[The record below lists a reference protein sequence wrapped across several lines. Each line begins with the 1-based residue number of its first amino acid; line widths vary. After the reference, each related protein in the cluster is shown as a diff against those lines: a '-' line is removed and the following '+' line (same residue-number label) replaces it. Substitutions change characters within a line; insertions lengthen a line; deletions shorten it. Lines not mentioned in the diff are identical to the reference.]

1 MISIIIPTL
10 NEAENI
16 NSLINYLQKYA
27 GDKCEIII
35 VDGGSIDKT
44 LEIAA
49 NIGVTAVV
57 SLQKGRAAQ
66 MNYGATLAKA
76 EILYFIHADTLP
88 PASFLSDIKN
98 AVDDGFDFGRYRTK
112 FDSRKIILKLNAF
125 FTRFDLFFCYGG
137 DQTFFITKKI
147 FAQIGGFDADMHIME
162 DYNIV
167 VRAKARG
174 KYKIMPKAALV
185 SARKYDTNSW
195 LKVQRANYTIVRMYK
210 KGASQQAMAERYKQ
224 MLVQIK

>member
-16 NSLINYLQKYA
+16 NSLINYLKKNG
-27 GDKCEIII
+27 GDNCEIII
-35 VDGGSIDKT
+35 ADGGSTDKT

-49 NIGVTAVV
+49 NTGVTAVL
-57 SLQKGRAAQ
+57 SPQKGRAAQ
-66 MNYGATLAKA
+66 MNYGASLAKS
-76 EILYFIHADTLP
+76 ETLYFIHADTFP
-88 PASFLSDIKN
+88 PASFLGNIKK

-112 FDSRKIILKLNAF
+112 FDSKKMILKLNAF

-147 FAQIGGFDADMHIME
+147 FLQIGGYDAGMRIME
-162 DYNIV
+162 DYDIV
-167 VRAKARG
+167 TRAKALG
-174 KYKIMPKAALV
+174 KYKIMPETALV
-185 SARKYDTNSW
+185 STRKYDTNSW
-195 LKVQRANYTIVRMYK
+195 LSVQRANYKIVQMYK

-224 MLVQIK
+224 MLMHVK